1 MIQTIKQSNIL
12 EHEDGR
18 KAIIKMIKENDY
30 TYKMLSEIEY
40 INRMGNHTIRV
51 NESLAGSS
59 LILAEEKYKKMLDRY
74 EKLGYVESKYIR
86 GV

>member
-1 MIQTIKQSNIL
+1 MIQTIKQSNTL

-40 INRMGNHTIRV
+40 INRVGKPTMRV
-51 NESLAGSS
+51 NESLAGSI
-59 LILAEEKYKKMLDRY
+59 LIVAEEKYKKMLDRY
-74 EKLGYVESKYIR
+74 KKLGYKEKKEKRV
-86 GV
+86 